1 MARVGKTYVSH
12 AERIKEF
19 WAAQT
24 AQELEKESE
33 PQWCLIKEGGK
44 PMEIDSYTIKQDKNG
59 DWMFY
64 ITQEGKEKPFDR
76 LPGTYGMMSEKDK
89 AAVIESIFYRYQITI
104 KERRKVSL
112 VQKKVTLKLADER
125 PTGYVLYVKGTGKFI
140 YRLTGSEIKVTDNGK
155 TRPVIF
161 TKDDLECIGNIDE
174 FDVKEIK
181 VSKVKYVKRKI
192 EA

>member
-44 PMEIDSYTIKQDKNG
+44 PMEIDSYAIKQDKNG

-89 AAVIESIFYRYQITI
+89 AAVIKSIFYRYQITI
-104 KERRKVSL
+104 KERRKVNL
-112 VQKKVTLKLADER
+112 VQKKVTLKLADDR
-125 PTGYVLYVKGTGKFI
+125 PTGYILYVKGTDKFV
-140 YRLTGSEIKVTDNGK
+140 YRLEKDVIRVTDNKK
-155 TRPVIF
+155 TTPVVF
-161 TKDDLECIGNIDE
+161 TKEDIEAIDNIDE
-174 FDVKEIK
+174 FDVRKTKSSRKYIK
-181 VSKVKYVKRKI
+181 NKVK
-192 EA
+192 A